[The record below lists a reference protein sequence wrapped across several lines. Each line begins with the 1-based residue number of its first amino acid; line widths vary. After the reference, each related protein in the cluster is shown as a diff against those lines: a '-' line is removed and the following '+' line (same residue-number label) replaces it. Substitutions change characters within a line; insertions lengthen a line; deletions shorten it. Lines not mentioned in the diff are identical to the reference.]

1 MKKILSRSGIGAI
14 AVAML
19 LTSCVSKKKYVEAQ
33 NTIEKYRNDSTQLA
47 QQAASLQQNI
57 SSLEEKNKTMQAQWD
72 SSKAVAQ
79 AEMQRWSGLQTYY
92 DQQKTSITGLHQQLH
107 DALSSSEVVS
117 ADEITASNGR
127 VYVTLDDQVFS
138 GGQLSTKG
146 KKAIADFAN
155 VIKDKEDMVV
165 DVASGDSYAAYWNKG
180 TGADGMAGNE
190 TSAAGNDTKADA
202 ANDNAA
208 VSADKDVTATARTK
222 STYRRPSSATARKSS
237 TATRSTRATAARRS
251 TAKKTYRSESGRS
264 MSFKSK
270 SKSSKSNSWNSNIA
284 KATAIA
290 KELHKNGVYN
300 VGMLV
305 PGSANAAATS
315 TGKSN
320 FQLIVSPKGDRYYQM
335 IESASP
341 AKDANGTGNQP
352 ASGAQPGTG
361 TGGNQ

>member
-1 MKKILSRSGIGAI
+1 MKKILSRSGFG
-14 AVAML
+14 AVAVALL

-33 NTIEKYRNDSTQLA
+33 NTIEKYRSDSAQMA
-47 QQAASLQQNI
+47 QQAASMQQNI

-72 SSKAVAQ
+72 SSKALAQ
-79 AEMQRWSGLQTYY
+79 AEIQRWNGLQTYY

-107 DALSSSEVVS
+107 DALNGSEVIN
-117 ADEITASNGR
+117 ADDITASNGR

-165 DVASGDSYAAYWNKG
+165 DVASGDSYAAFWNKG
-180 TGADGMAGNE
+180 TGAEGMAGNDA
-190 TSAAGNDTKADA
+190 SAAAGNDANAA
-202 ANDNAA
+202 ANDNSA
-208 VSADKDVTATARTK
+208 VSGNNDATATARTK
-222 STYRRPSSATARKSS
+222 ATYRRPSSATARKSS
-237 TATRSTRATAARRS
+237 TATRSSRATASRS
-251 TAKKTYRSESGRS
+251 TAKKKTYRSESGRS

-305 PGSANAAATS
+305 PGSANAAAPS
-315 TGKSN
+315 GKTN
-320 FQLIVSPKGDRYYQM
+320 FQLIVSPKGDRYYEM
-335 IESASP
+335 IESSSP
-341 AKDANGTGNQP
+341 SKDANGTNNQP
-352 ASGAQPGTG
+352 ASGAQPTG